1 MKFKTQSEKL
11 KTKMKIGIIGY
22 GNMGAAIADRVKS
35 KYRVWVFD
43 KDLTKVTGAS
53 GVVIAT
59 NVMDLVRQVDTI
71 ILAVKPQDFVVV
83 LTEIKDSV
91 KDKLIISIAAGV
103 TTGYIGKI
111 LKQARVIRVMPNIAA
126 IVGKGISYI
135 CKDEFATDNDW
146 DISIKLFNLIGHN
159 IVISESLMNAATAIG
174 GSGPGFWG
182 YLMDGLPESERAEYE
197 SKCFIPQ
204 LTDAAVKLGLDQGK
218 ARLSAELVVNGS
230 RVIVNLL
237 NITPKELVEKVASK
251 GGTTEAGLEI
261 LKNGGT
267 LTEAA
272 EAAAKRSEE
281 LSKKE

>member
-1 MKFKTQSEKL
+1 MGKKT
-11 KTKMKIGIIGY
+11 IGIIGY
-22 GNMGAAIADRVKS
+22 GNMGAAIAQRVKPEFDIC
-35 KYRVWVFD
+35 VFD
-43 KDLTKVTGAS
+43 KDNQKLSRASAVTVAS
-53 GVVIAT
+53 GLS
-59 NVMDLVRQVDTI
+59 DLLGKSEII
-71 ILAVKPQDFVVV
+71 ILAIKPQDFVVV
-83 LTEIKDSV
+83 LTEIKNSI

-103 TTGYIGKI
+103 TTTYIEKF

-135 CKDEFATDNDW
+135 CKGEFATDNDW
-146 DISIKLFNLIGHN
+146 GISIKLFNLIGHTF
-159 IVISESLMNAATAIG
+159 VIEESLMNAATAIG

-182 YLMDGLPESERAEYE
+182 YLIENLPESERAEFE
-197 SKCFIPQ
+197 SKSFIPQ
-204 LTDAAVKLGLDQGK
+204 LTNAAVKLGLDQGK

-230 RVIVNLL
+230 RVMVNLL

-267 LTEAA
+267 LTEAID
-272 EAAAKRSEE
+272 AATKRAKE